1 MEHSRLIV
9 YMALKV
15 IVDTGY
21 FDSQVQFRTNCGI
34 MGNTINLFSFT
45 CKLQIGEESK
55 CLSLTSKFPCLIALL
70 KTKIETTKEN
80 LLKVEK

>member
-21 FDSQVQFRTNCGI
+21 FDSQVQFRTNCG
-34 MGNTINLFSFT
+34 INLFSFT